1 MGYMFNKQLR
11 GYNTEEVDDTIE
23 TLEKKIQETTLQIR
37 RLEKE
42 LDKVKKENIA
52 MANRQ
57 SVERKTNEEISRL
70 ALKEASELITKAKH
84 NANMILKESMNYV
97 KGLSDEVEGFKDEAK
112 DFRTEIVKISTE
124 LLETIDKSEIF
135 SLINE
140 EEKKRRKRALIKRT
154 YREAVGG
161 GNGEGVLVRNH
172 SGAAS

>member
-37 RLEKE
+37 RFEKE
-42 LDKVKKENIA
+42 

-112 DFRTEIVKISTE
+112 DFRAEIVKISTE

-140 EEKKRRKRALIKRT
+140 EEKKAKKESADQENL
-154 YREAVGG
+154 
-161 GNGEGVLVRNH
+161 
-172 SGAAS
+172 

>member
-1 MGYMFNKQLR
+1 M
-11 GYNTEEVDDTIE
+11 
-23 TLEKKIQETTLQIR
+23 
-37 RLEKE
+37 
-42 LDKVKKENIA
+42 DKVKKENIA

-112 DFRTEIVKISTE
+112 DFRAEIVKISTE

-140 EEKKRRKRALIKRT
+140 EEKKAKKESADQENL
-154 YREAVGG
+154 
-161 GNGEGVLVRNH
+161 
-172 SGAAS
+172 

>member
-11 GYNTEEVDDTIE
+11 GYNTEEVDDTIDS
-23 TLEKKIQETTLQIR
+23 LERKIQEITLQMR

-57 SVERKTNEEISRL
+57 TVERKTNEEISRL

-97 KGLSDEVEGFKDEAK
+97 KGLSDEVDGFRMKQ
-112 DFRTEIVKISTE
+112 KISG
-124 LLETIDKSEIF
+124 LKL
-135 SLINE
+135 
-140 EEKKRRKRALIKRT
+140 
-154 YREAVGG
+154 
-161 GNGEGVLVRNH
+161 
-172 SGAAS
+172 

>member
-57 SVERKTNEEISRL
+57 SIERKTNEEISRL

-97 KGLSDEVEGFKDEAK
+97 KGLSDEAK
-112 DFRTEIVKISTE
+112 DFRAEIVKISTE

-140 EEKKRRKRALIKRT
+140 EEKKAKKESADQENL
-154 YREAVGG
+154 
-161 GNGEGVLVRNH
+161 
-172 SGAAS
+172 

>member
-97 KGLSDEVEGFKDEAK
+97 KGLSDEAK
-112 DFRTEIVKISTE
+112 DFRAEIVKISTE

-140 EEKKRRKRALIKRT
+140 EEKKAKKESADQENL
-154 YREAVGG
+154 
-161 GNGEGVLVRNH
+161 
-172 SGAAS
+172 

>member
-97 KGLSDEVEGFKDEAK
+97 KGLSDEVDEAK
-112 DFRTEIVKISTE
+112 DFRAEIVKISTE

-140 EEKKRRKRALIKRT
+140 EEKKAKKESADQENL
-154 YREAVGG
+154 
-161 GNGEGVLVRNH
+161 
-172 SGAAS
+172 

>member
-11 GYNTEEVDDTIE
+11 GYNTEEVDEAISE
-23 TLEKKIQETTLQIR
+23 LENKIKEEAAQIR
-37 RLEKE
+37 RLEEE
-42 LDKVKKENIA
+42 LDKVKKENIT

-57 SVERKTNEEISRL
+57 NIERKTNEEISRL

-97 KGLSDEVEGFKDEAK
+97 KGLSDEVDGFKDEAK
-112 DFRTEIVKISTE
+112 DFRAEIVKISKE

-140 EEKKRRKRALIKRT
+140 EEKKSEE
-154 YREAVGG
+154 RE
-161 GNGEGVLVRNH
+161 R
-172 SGAAS
+172 

>member
-37 RLEKE
+37 RFEKE

-97 KGLSDEVEGFKDEAK
+97 KGLSDEVEGF
-112 DFRTEIVKISTE
+112 R
-124 LLETIDKSEIF
+124 
-135 SLINE
+135 
-140 EEKKRRKRALIKRT
+140 
-154 YREAVGG
+154 
-161 GNGEGVLVRNH
+161 
-172 SGAAS
+172 

>member
-1 MGYMFNKQLR
+1 
-11 GYNTEEVDDTIE
+11 
-23 TLEKKIQETTLQIR
+23 
-37 RLEKE
+37 
-42 LDKVKKENIA
+42 

-57 SVERKTNEEISRL
+57 SIERKTNEEISRL

-112 DFRTEIVKISTE
+112 DFRAEIVKISTE

-161 GNGEGVLVRNH
+161 GNGEGVLIRNH

>member
-11 GYNTEEVDDTIE
+11 VYYTEEVDDTIE

-57 SVERKTNEEISRL
+57 SIERKTNEEISRL

-84 NANMILKESMNYV
+84 NANMILKESMN
-97 KGLSDEVEGFKDEAK
+97 EVEGFKDEAK
-112 DFRTEIVKISTE
+112 DFRDEIVKISTE

-140 EEKKRRKRALIKRT
+140 EEKKAKKESADQENL
-154 YREAVGG
+154 
-161 GNGEGVLVRNH
+161 
-172 SGAAS
+172 

>member
-11 GYNTEEVDDTIE
+11 GYNTEEVDEAISE
-23 TLEKKIQETTLQIR
+23 LENKIKEEAAQIR
-37 RLEKE
+37 RLEEE
-42 LDKVKKENIA
+42 LDKVKKENIT

-57 SVERKTNEEISRL
+57 NIERKTNEEISRL

-97 KGLSDEVEGFKDEAK
+97 KGLSDEVDGFKDEAK
-112 DFRTEIVKISTE
+112 DFRAEIVKISKE

-140 EEKKRRKRALIKRT
+140 EEKKAKKESADQENL
-154 YREAVGG
+154 
-161 GNGEGVLVRNH
+161 
-172 SGAAS
+172 

>member
-1 MGYMFNKQLR
+1 
-11 GYNTEEVDDTIE
+11 
-23 TLEKKIQETTLQIR
+23 
-37 RLEKE
+37 
-42 LDKVKKENIA
+42 

-112 DFRTEIVKISTE
+112 DFRAEIVKISTE

-140 EEKKRRKRALIKRT
+140 EEKKRRKRAPIKRT